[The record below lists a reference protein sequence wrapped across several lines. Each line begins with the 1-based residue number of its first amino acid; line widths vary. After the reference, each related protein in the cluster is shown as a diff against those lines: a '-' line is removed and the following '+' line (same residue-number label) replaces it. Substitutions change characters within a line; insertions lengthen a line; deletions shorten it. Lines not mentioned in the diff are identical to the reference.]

1 MLPIASRNKA
11 ALCHLAPLTI
21 VGSLLIPILF
31 QHAEDECP
39 DFLLSHARGAFY
51 YQGCGLLVLGAS
63 GILGMFLWN
72 PQAGFDH
79 QMWLALGLVSWSMA
93 GLAFILGLV
102 YLAMQAW
109 SGTDFDF
116 GFFNSWVY
124 GE

>member
-1 MLPIASRNKA
+1 MLPLASRNKA

-21 VGSLLIPILF
+21 VGSLVVPF
-31 QHAEDECP
+31 WMQHSEDECP
-39 DFLLSHARGAFY
+39 DFLFSHARGAFL
-51 YQGCGLLVLGAS
+51 YQGFALLVLGGTA
-63 GILGMFLWN
+63 LFGMFFWN

-93 GLAFILGLV
+93 VLVFLLGLV

-116 GFFNSWVY
+116 GFFNNWVY